1 MTKLEYAKKLA
12 KMGFKVFPLRENDKR
27 PLFKGSAQTQG
38 TTDLNQVRDIW
49 TQYPNANIGIA
60 TGDGLTVIDVD
71 TITAHGVDG
80 ENSMLEYQVD
90 NGFINETLE
99 VTTPTG
105 GKHYYYLT
113 DNEYSNKASILP
125 GVDVRGLGGYVVG
138 PGSTING
145 TLYEAKQLTEPQ
157 RANSEVLQLLGA
169 CKKRE
174 ISTDPFE
181 ALEKGYSDTLIPQG
195 SRTDY
200 LIKQCAQLCDGTKT
214 LETMKKMIQVIN
226 EDNLEIPLTDKEL
239 ETEVFPSLERFK
251 KHETKKVDL
260 ETSIDP
266 NKINLVSV
274 SDIKKERVE
283 WFIPGYIPKGTITII
298 GGDGG
303 LGKTSLW
310 CNIASAIS
318 NGTPCVLQENNDFLY
333 PQGEVIYFSGEDDT
347 ARVLRDRLEQNGANL
362 DNIKTLPMDDDAFTS
377 LSIGGALIEG
387 IIEARRPVLVIFDP
401 IQQFI
406 KNADMSKR
414 NDMRQIMTNLSKLG
428 KKYGTTF
435 ILVMHTNKRDKIGS
449 FRDKLSDSAD
459 LWDISRSVLALGRNQ
474 NNENFITHEK
484 SNYGIR
490 QNAILYHI
498 ENGKIIRDSIE
509 TERKTYVEFM
519 GGKSKAD
526 KTDMRLQCK
535 NVYLDL
541 LSSEKQSVKKDLE
554 DRLQTMGYSRNMI
567 RQVYNDLIH
576 EERIE
581 ATKTSGGKGQ
591 GIRTILTL
599 KQPEET

>member
-1 MTKLEYAKKLA
+1 
-12 KMGFKVFPLRENDKR
+12 MGFKVFPLRENDKR

-38 TTDLNQVRDIW
+38 TTDLNQVRAIW
-49 TQYPNANIGIA
+49 TQCPNANIGIA

-80 ENSMLEYQVD
+80 ENSMLEYQID

-251 KHETKKVDL
+251 KHETKKVDP

-387 IIEARRPVLVIFDP
+387 IIEARRPMLVIFDP

-541 LSSEKQSVKKDLE
+541 LSSKKQSIKKDLE
-554 DRLQTMGYSRNMI
+554 DRLSAMGYSRNMI

>member
-1 MTKLEYAKKLA
+1 MTKLEYATKLA

-27 PLFKGSAQTQG
+27 PLFKGNAQTQG
-38 TTDLNQVRDIW
+38 TTDQNQVRDIW
-49 TQYPNANIGIA
+49 TQHPNANIGIA

-71 TITAHGVDG
+71 TKDSHGVDG

-145 TLYEAKQLTEPQ
+145 TLYEAKQLTKPQ

-174 ISTDPFE
+174 TSTDPFE
-181 ALEKGYSDTLIPQG
+181 ALEKGYSETLISKG

-214 LETMKKMIQVIN
+214 LETMKKMIRVIN

-239 ETEVFPSLERFK
+239 EMEVFPSLERFK
-251 KHETKKVDL
+251 KHEVKKVDP

-266 NKINLVSV
+266 SKINLVSV
-274 SDIKKERVE
+274 SDIEKEYVE
-283 WFIPGYIPKGTITII
+283 WLVPGYIPKGTITII

-318 NGTPCVLQENNDFLY
+318 NGKPCVLQDDNEVMY
-333 PQGEVIYFSGEDDT
+333 PRGEVIYFSGEDDT

-362 DNIKTLPMDDDAFTS
+362 DNIKTLQMDDDAFTS
-377 LSIGGALIEG
+377 ISIGGTLIED
-387 IIEARRPVLVIFDP
+387 IIEARRPMLVIFDP

-414 NDMRQIMTNLSKLG
+414 NDMRQTMTSLSKLG
-428 KKYGTTF
+428 TKYGTTF
-435 ILVMHTNKRDKIGS
+435 IIVMHTNKRDKIGS

-459 LWDISRSVLALGRNQ
+459 LWDIVRSVIALGRNQ

-509 TERKTYVEFM
+509 TERKTYVELM

-526 KTDMRLQCK
+526 KTDMRSQCK

-541 LSSEKQSVKKDLE
+541 LSREKQTVKKDLE
-554 DRLQTMGYSRNMI
+554 DRLHPMGYSKNMI
-567 RQVYNDLIH
+567 RQVYKDLIQ

-591 GIRTILTL
+591 GTRIILTL
-599 KQPEET
+599 KQPEEA

>member
-1 MTKLEYAKKLA
+1 
-12 KMGFKVFPLRENDKR
+12 MGFKVFPLRENDKR

-49 TQYPNANIGIA
+49 TQHPNANIGIA
-60 TGDGLTVIDVD
+60 TGNGLTVIDVD
-71 TITAHGVDG
+71 TIASHGVDG

-174 ISTDPFE
+174 TSTDPFE
-181 ALEKGYSDTLIPQG
+181 ALEKGYSETLIPRG

-226 EDNLEIPLTDKEL
+226 ENNLEIPLTDKEL
-239 ETEVFPSLERFK
+239 EMEVFPSLERFK
-251 KHETKKVDL
+251 KHEAKKVDP

-266 NKINLVSV
+266 NKINLVNV
-274 SDIKKERVE
+274 SDIEKEYVE
-283 WFIPGYIPKGTITII
+283 WLVPGYIPKGTITII

-318 NGTPCVLQENNDFLY
+318 NGTPCVLQENNDVLY
-333 PQGEVIYFSGEDDT
+333 PYGEVVYFSGEDDT
-347 ARVLRDRLEQNGANL
+347 ARVLRPRLEQNGANL
-362 DNIKTLPMDDDAFTS
+362 DNIKTIPMDDDAFTS

-387 IIEARRPVLVIFDP
+387 IIEARRPMLVIFDP

-414 NDMRQIMTNLSKLG
+414 NDMRQIMTSLSKLG

-459 LWDISRSVLALGRNQ
+459 LWDIARSVLALGRNQ

-484 SNYGIR
+484 SSYSIR

-498 ENGKIIRDSIE
+498 ENGRIIRDSSE
-509 TERKTYVEFM
+509 TERMTYVEFM

-554 DRLQTMGYSRNMI
+554 DKLLTMGYAKNMI
-567 RQVYNDLIH
+567 RQVYKDLIQ
-576 EERIE
+576 EQRIE

-591 GIRTILTL
+591 GTRIILTL
-599 KQPEET
+599 KQPEEA

>member
-1 MTKLEYAKKLA
+1 
-12 KMGFKVFPLRENDKR
+12 MGFKVFPLRENDKR
-27 PLFKGSAQTQG
+27 PLLKGSAQTQG

-49 TQYPNANIGIA
+49 TQHPNANIGIA
-60 TGDGLTVIDVD
+60 TGNGLTVIDVD
-71 TITAHGVDG
+71 TIASHGVDG

-174 ISTDPFE
+174 TSTDPFE
-181 ALEKGYSDTLIPQG
+181 ALEKGYSETLIPRG

-226 EDNLEIPLTDKEL
+226 ENNLEIPLTDKEL
-239 ETEVFPSLERFK
+239 EMEVFPSLERFK
-251 KHETKKVDL
+251 KHEAKKVDP

-266 NKINLVSV
+266 NKINLVNV
-274 SDIKKERVE
+274 SDIEKEYVE
-283 WFIPGYIPKGTITII
+283 WLVPGYIPKGTITII

-318 NGTPCVLQENNDFLY
+318 NGTPCVLQENNDVLY
-333 PQGEVIYFSGEDDT
+333 PQGEVIYLSGEDDT
-347 ARVLRDRLEQNGANL
+347 ARVLRPRLEQNGANL
-362 DNIKTLPMDDDAFTS
+362 DNIKTIPMDDDAFTS

-387 IIEARRPVLVIFDP
+387 IIEARRPMLVIFDP

-414 NDMRQIMTNLSKLG
+414 NDMRQIMTSLSKLG

-459 LWDISRSVLALGRNQ
+459 LWDIARSVLALGRNQ

-484 SNYGIR
+484 SSYSIR

-498 ENGKIIRDSIE
+498 ENGRIIRDSSE
-509 TERKTYVEFM
+509 TERMTYVEFM

-554 DRLQTMGYSRNMI
+554 DKLLTMGYAKNMI
-567 RQVYNDLIH
+567 RQVYKDLIQ
-576 EERIE
+576 EQRIE

-591 GIRTILTL
+591 GTRIILTL
-599 KQPEET
+599 KQPEEA

>member
-1 MTKLEYAKKLA
+1 
-12 KMGFKVFPLRENDKR
+12 MGFKVFPLRENDKR
-27 PLFKGSAQTQG
+27 PLFKGNAQAQG
-38 TTDLNQVRDIW
+38 TTDLNQVHDIW
-49 TQYPNANIGIA
+49 TRYPNANIGIA

-71 TITAHGVDG
+71 TIVSHGVDG
-80 ENSMLEYQVD
+80 ESSLLDYQGKK
-90 NGFINETLE
+90 GFFNETLE

-113 DNEYSNKASILP
+113 DTEYSNKTGILP

-174 ISTDPFE
+174 TSTDPFE
-181 ALEKGYSDTLIPQG
+181 ALEKGYSETLIPQG

-226 EDNLEIPLTDKEL
+226 ETNLETPLTDREL
-239 ETEVFPSLERFK
+239 EMEVFPSLERFK
-251 KHETKKVDL
+251 KHEVKKVDP
-260 ETSIDP
+260 ETFIDP

-283 WFIPGYIPKGTITII
+283 WLIPGYIPKGDITII

-318 NGTPCVLQENNDFLY
+318 NGTPCVLQEDNSYIY
-333 PQGEVIYFSGEDDT
+333 PRGEVIYFSGEDDT

-362 DNIKTLPMDDDAFTS
+362 DNIKTLPMNDDAFTS
-377 LSIGGALIEG
+377 LSIGGALIEDL
-387 IIEARRPVLVIFDP
+387 IEARRPMLVIFDP

-406 KNADMSKR
+406 KNTDMSKR
-414 NDMRQIMTNLSKLG
+414 NDMRQTMTNLSKLG
-428 KKYGTTF
+428 NKYGTTF

-459 LWDISRSVLALGRNQ
+459 LWDIARSVIALGRNQ

-484 SNYGIR
+484 SNYGVR

-498 ENGKIIRDSIE
+498 ENGRIIRDSFE

-526 KTDMRLQCK
+526 KTDMRSQCK

-541 LSSEKQSVKKDLE
+541 LSREKQSVKKDLE
-554 DRLQTMGYSRNMI
+554 DRLQPMGYSNNMI
-567 RQVYNDLIH
+567 RQVYNDLIQ
-576 EERIE
+576 EQRIE

>member
-1 MTKLEYAKKLA
+1 MTKLEYATKLA
-12 KMGFKVFPLRENDKR
+12 KMDFKIFPLRENDKR

-38 TTDLNQVRDIW
+38 TTDLNQIRDIW
-49 TQYPNANIGIA
+49 TQHPNANIGIA

-169 CKKRE
+169 CKKCE
-174 ISTDPFE
+174 TSTDPFE
-181 ALEKGYSDTLIPQG
+181 ALEKGYSETLIPQG

-226 EDNLEIPLTDKEL
+226 ENNLEIPLKDKEL
-239 ETEVFPSLERFK
+239 EMEVFPSLERFK
-251 KHETKKVDL
+251 KHEAKKVDP

-266 NKINLVSV
+266 NKINLVKV
-274 SDIKKERVE
+274 SDIEKEYVE
-283 WFIPGYIPKGTITII
+283 WLVPGYIPKGTITII

-318 NGTPCVLQENNDFLY
+318 NGTPCVLQENNDVLCPY
-333 PQGEVIYFSGEDDT
+333 GEVVYFSGEDDT
-347 ARVLRDRLEQNGANL
+347 ARVLRPRLEQNGANL
-362 DNIKTLPMDDDAFTS
+362 DNIKTIPMDDDAFTS

-387 IIEARRPVLVIFDP
+387 IIEARRPMLVIFDP

-414 NDMRQIMTNLSKLG
+414 NDMRQIMTSLSKLG

-459 LWDISRSVLALGRNQ
+459 LWDIARSVLALGRNQ

-484 SNYGIR
+484 SSYSIR
-490 QNAILYHI
+490 QNAILYHV
-498 ENGKIIRDSIE
+498 ENGRIIRDSSE
-509 TERKTYVEFM
+509 TERMTYVEFM

-554 DRLQTMGYSRNMI
+554 DKLLTMGYAKNMI
-567 RQVYNDLIH
+567 RQVYNDLIQ
-576 EERIE
+576 EQRIE

>member
-27 PLFKGSAQTQG
+27 PLFNGNAQTQG
-38 TTDLNQVRDIW
+38 MTDLNKVRDTW
-49 TQYPNANIGIA
+49 TRYPNANIGIA
-60 TGDGLTVIDVD
+60 TGKGLTVIDVD
-71 TITAHGVDG
+71 TIASHGVDG
-80 ENSMLEYQVD
+80 ESSMLKYQVE
-90 NGFINETLE
+90 NGFINPTLE

-145 TLYEAKQLTEPQ
+145 TLYEAKQLTEPR

-174 ISTDPFE
+174 TSTDPFE
-181 ALEKGYSDTLIPQG
+181 ALEKGYSETLIPQG

-214 LETMKKMIQVIN
+214 LETMKKIIQVIN
-226 EDNLEIPLTDKEL
+226 ETNLEKPLTDKEL
-239 ETEVFPSLERFK
+239 EMEVFPSLERFK
-251 KHETKKVDL
+251 KHEAKKVNP
-260 ETSIDP
+260 ETFIDP

-283 WFIPGYIPKGTITII
+283 WLIPGYIPKGDITII

-318 NGTPCVLQENNDFLY
+318 NGTPCVLQEDNSYIY
-333 PQGEVIYFSGEDDT
+333 PRGEVIYFSGEDDT

-362 DNIKTLPMDDDAFTS
+362 DNISTLQMDDDAFTS
-377 LSIGGALIEG
+377 LSIGGALIER
-387 IIEARRPVLVIFDP
+387 IIEARRPMLVIFDP

-406 KNADMSKR
+406 KNTDMSKR
-414 NDMRQIMTNLSKLG
+414 NDMRQTMTNLSKLG
-428 KKYGTTF
+428 NKYGTTF

-459 LWDISRSVLALGRNQ
+459 LWDIARSVIALGRNQ

-490 QNAILYHI
+490 QNAILYHT

-509 TERKTYVEFM
+509 TERTTYVELI

-526 KTDMRLQCK
+526 KTDMRSQCK

-541 LSSEKQSVKKDLE
+541 LSSEKQSVKKVLE
-554 DRLQTMGYSRNMI
+554 DRLQSMGYSKNMI
-567 RQVYNDLIH
+567 RQVYNNLIQ
-576 EERIE
+576 EQKIE

-591 GIRTILTL
+591 GIRMILTL

>member
-1 MTKLEYAKKLA
+1 MTKLEYATKLA
-12 KMGFKVFPLRENDKR
+12 EMDFKVFPLRENAKT
-27 PLFKGSAQTQG
+27 PLFKGNAQTQG
-38 TTDLNQVRDIW
+38 TTDLNQIRDIW
-49 TQYPNANIGIA
+49 TQHPNANIGIA

-80 ENSMLEYQVD
+80 ENSMLVYQVD
-90 NGFINETLE
+90 YGFINETLE

-174 ISTDPFE
+174 TSTDPFE
-181 ALEKGYSDTLIPQG
+181 ALEKGYSETLIPQG

-214 LETMKKMIQVIN
+214 LETLKKMIRVIN

-239 ETEVFPSLERFK
+239 EAEVFPSLKRFK
-251 KHETKKVDL
+251 KHEVKKVDP

-274 SDIKKERVE
+274 SDIEKEYVE
-283 WFIPGYIPKGTITII
+283 WLVPGYIPKGTITII

-318 NGTPCVLQENNDFLY
+318 SGKPCVLQDGNEVMY
-333 PQGEVIYFSGEDDT
+333 PRGEVIYFSGEDDT
-347 ARVLRDRLEQNGANL
+347 ARVLRARLEQNGANL
-362 DNIKTLPMDDDAFTS
+362 DNIKTLQMDDDAFTS

-387 IIEARRPVLVIFDP
+387 IIEARRPMLVIFDP

-414 NDMRQIMTNLSKLG
+414 NDMRQTMTNLTKLG
-428 KKYGTTF
+428 TKYGTTF

-459 LWDISRSVLALGRNQ
+459 LWDIVRSVIALGRNQ

-509 TERKTYVEFM
+509 TERTTYVELM

-526 KTDMRLQCK
+526 KTDRRSQCK

-554 DRLQTMGYSRNMI
+554 DRLHSMGYPKSMI
-567 RQVYNDLIH
+567 RQVYNNLIQ
-576 EERIE
+576 EKKIE
-581 ATKTSGGKGQ
+581 ATKTSGGRGQ

>member
-1 MTKLEYAKKLA
+1 MTKLEYATKLA

-27 PLFKGSAQTQG
+27 PLFKGNAQTQG
-38 TTDLNQVRDIW
+38 TTDQNQVRDIW
-49 TQYPNANIGIA
+49 TQHPNANIGIA

-71 TITAHGVDG
+71 TKDSHGVDG

-90 NGFINETLE
+90 YGFINETLE

-157 RANSEVLQLLGA
+157 RANSEVLQLLGV

-174 ISTDPFE
+174 TSTDPFE
-181 ALEKGYSDTLIPQG
+181 ALEKGYSETLIPQG

-239 ETEVFPSLERFK
+239 EMEVFPSLERFK
-251 KHETKKVDL
+251 KHEAKKADP
-260 ETSIDP
+260 EASIDP
-266 NKINLVSV
+266 NKINLVNV
-274 SDIKKERVE
+274 SDIEKEYVE
-283 WFIPGYIPKGTITII
+283 WLVPGYIPKGTITII

-362 DNIKTLPMDDDAFTS
+362 DNIKTLQMDDDAFIS

-387 IIEARRPVLVIFDP
+387 IIEARRPMLVIFDP

-414 NDMRQIMTNLSKLG
+414 NDMRQTMTSLSKLG

-459 LWDISRSVLALGRNQ
+459 LWDIARSVLALGRNQ

-484 SNYGIR
+484 SSYSIR

-498 ENGKIIRDSIE
+498 ENGKIIRDSVE
-509 TERKTYVEFM
+509 TERKTYVELM
-519 GGKSKAD
+519 GGKSKTD
-526 KTDMRLQCK
+526 KKDMRLQCK

-554 DRLQTMGYSRNMI
+554 DKLSAMGYSRNMI
-567 RQVYNDLIH
+567 RQVYNDLIQ
-576 EERIE
+576 EQRIE
-581 ATKTSGGKGQ
+581 ATKTSDGKGQ

>member
-1 MTKLEYAKKLA
+1 MTKLEYATKLA
-12 KMGFKVFPLRENDKR
+12 KMDFKVFPLRENDKR

-38 TTDLNQVRDIW
+38 TTDLNQIRDIW
-49 TQYPNANIGIA
+49 TQQPNANIGIA
-60 TGDGLTVIDVD
+60 TGNGLTVIDVD
-71 TITAHGVDG
+71 TIASHGVDG

-145 TLYEAKQLTEPQ
+145 TLYEAKQLTKPQ

-181 ALEKGYSDTLIPQG
+181 ALEKGYSETLISKG

-200 LIKQCAQLCDGTKT
+200 LIKQCAQLCDGTKS
-214 LETMKKMIQVIN
+214 LETMKRMIQVVN
-226 EDNLEIPLTDKEL
+226 ETNLEPPLTDREL

-251 KHETKKVDL
+251 KHEAKKVDP

-274 SDIKKERVE
+274 SDIEKEYVE
-283 WFIPGYIPKGTITII
+283 WLVPGYIPKGNITII

-318 NGTPCVLQENNDFLY
+318 NGKPCVLQENNDVLY

-387 IIEARRPVLVIFDP
+387 IIEARRPMLVIFDP

-414 NDMRQIMTNLSKLG
+414 NDMRQTMTSLSKLG
-428 KKYGTTF
+428 TKYGTTF

-459 LWDISRSVLALGRNQ
+459 LWDIVRSVIALGRNQ

-509 TERKTYVEFM
+509 TERMTYVEFM

-526 KTDMRLQCK
+526 KTDMRSQCK
-535 NVYLDL
+535 NVYLEL
-541 LSSEKQSVKKDLE
+541 LSREKQSVKKDLE
-554 DRLQTMGYSRNMI
+554 DRLQPMGYSKNMI
-567 RQVYNDLIH
+567 RQVYKDLIY
-576 EERIE
+576 EQRIE
-581 ATKTSGGKGQ
+581 ATKTSDGKGQ

>member
-1 MTKLEYAKKLA
+1 MTKLEYATKLA

-27 PLFKGSAQTQG
+27 PLFKGKMQTQG
-38 TTDLNQVRDIW
+38 TSDLNQIRDIW

-60 TGDGLTVIDVD
+60 TGNGLTVIDVD
-71 TITAHGVDG
+71 TKDSHGVDG
-80 ENSMLEYQVD
+80 EISMLEYQVD
-90 NGFINETLE
+90 KGLINETLE

-113 DNEYSNKASILP
+113 DNEYSNKTSILP

-174 ISTDPFE
+174 TSTDPFE
-181 ALEKGYSDTLIPQG
+181 ALDKGYSETLIPQG

-226 EDNLEIPLTDKEL
+226 ETNLETPLTDREL

-251 KHETKKVDL
+251 KHEAKKVDP

-266 NKINLVSV
+266 KKINLVSV
-274 SDIKKERVE
+274 SDIEKEYVE
-283 WFIPGYIPKGTITII
+283 WLVPGYIPKGTITII

-318 NGTPCVLQENNDFLY
+318 NGTPCVLQENNDVMY
-333 PQGEVIYFSGEDDT
+333 PRGEVIYFSGEDDT
-347 ARVLRDRLEQNGANL
+347 ARVLRGRLEQNGANL

-387 IIEARRPVLVIFDP
+387 IIEARRPMLVIFDP

-414 NDMRQIMTNLSKLG
+414 NDIRQIMTNLIKLG
-428 KKYGTTF
+428 NKYGTTF

-459 LWDISRSVLALGRNQ
+459 LWDIARSVIALGRNQ

-484 SNYGIR
+484 GSYSIR

-498 ENGKIIRDSIE
+498 ENGKIIRESSE
-509 TERKTYVEFM
+509 TERKTYIEFM

-526 KTDMRLQCK
+526 KTDKRSQCK

-541 LSSEKQSVKKDLE
+541 LSNEKQTVKKNLE
-554 DRLQTMGYSRNMI
+554 DRLSSMGYSKNMI
-567 RQVYNDLIH
+567 RQVYKDLIQ

>member
-1 MTKLEYAKKLA
+1 
-12 KMGFKVFPLRENDKR
+12 MGFKVFPLRENAKT
-27 PLFKGSAQTQG
+27 PLFRGKAQEQG
-38 TTDLNQVRDIW
+38 TTDLNQIRDIW
-49 TQYPNANIGIA
+49 TQRPNANIGIA

-80 ENSMLEYQVD
+80 ENSMLVYQVD
-90 NGFINETLE
+90 YGFINETLE

-145 TLYEAKQLTEPQ
+145 TLYEAKQLTKPQ

-174 ISTDPFE
+174 TSTDPFE
-181 ALEKGYSDTLIPQG
+181 ALEKGYSETLIPQG

-200 LIKQCAQLCDGTKT
+200 LIKQCAQICDGTKT
-214 LETMKKMIQVIN
+214 LETMKKMIRVIN

-239 ETEVFPSLERFK
+239 EMEVFPSLERFK
-251 KHETKKVDL
+251 KHEVKKVDP

-266 NKINLVSV
+266 NKINLVSI
-274 SDIKKERVE
+274 SDIEKEYVE
-283 WFIPGYIPKGTITII
+283 WLVPGYIPKGNITII

-318 NGTPCVLQENNDFLY
+318 NGTPCVLQENNDVLY

-347 ARVLRDRLEQNGANL
+347 ARVLRGRLEQNGANL

-377 LSIGGALIEG
+377 ISIGGTLIED
-387 IIEARRPVLVIFDP
+387 IIEARRPMLVIFDP

-406 KNADMSKR
+406 KNTDMSKR
-414 NDMRQIMTNLSKLG
+414 NDMRQTMTNLSKLG
-428 KKYGTTF
+428 NKYGTTF

-459 LWDISRSVLALGRNQ
+459 LWDIARSVIALGRNQ

-484 SNYGIR
+484 SSYGVR

-498 ENGKIIRDSIE
+498 ENGRIIRDSSE
-509 TERKTYVEFM
+509 TERMTYVEFM

-526 KTDMRLQCK
+526 KTDMRSQCK

-541 LSSEKQSVKKDLE
+541 LSREKQSVKKDLE
-554 DRLQTMGYSRNMI
+554 DRLQPMGYSRNMI
-567 RQVYNDLIH
+567 RQVYNDLIQ
-576 EERIE
+576 EQRIE
-581 ATKTSGGKGQ
+581 ATKTSDGKGQ
-591 GIRTILTL
+591 GTRIILTL
-599 KQPEET
+599 KQPEEA

>member
-1 MTKLEYAKKLA
+1 
-12 KMGFKVFPLRENDKR
+12 MGFKVFPLRENDKR

-38 TTDLNQVRDIW
+38 TTDLNQVHDIW
-49 TQYPNANIGIA
+49 TQHPNANIGIA

-71 TITAHGVDG
+71 TIASHGVDG
-80 ENSMLEYQVD
+80 ENSMLEYQIT
-90 NGFINETLE
+90 NGFINATLE

-138 PGSTING
+138 PGSAING

-174 ISTDPFE
+174 TSTDPFE
-181 ALEKGYSDTLIPQG
+181 ALEKGYSETLIPQG

-214 LETMKKMIQVIN
+214 LETMKRMIQVIN
-226 EDNLEIPLTDKEL
+226 ENNLETPLTDREL
-239 ETEVFPSLERFK
+239 EAEVFPSLKRFK
-251 KHETKKVDL
+251 KHEAKKVDP

-318 NGTPCVLQENNDFLY
+318 NGTPCVLQENNDVLC

-347 ARVLRDRLEQNGANL
+347 ARVLRPRLEQNGANL
-362 DNIKTLPMDDDAFTS
+362 DNIKTIPMDDDAFTS
-377 LSIGGALIEG
+377 LSIGGALIED
-387 IIEARRPVLVIFDP
+387 IIEARRPMLMIFDP

-414 NDMRQIMTNLSKLG
+414 NDMRKIMTSLSKLG

-435 ILVMHTNKRDKIGS
+435 ILVMHTNKRDKIGT

-459 LWDISRSVLALGRNQ
+459 LWDIARSIIALGRNQ

-509 TERKTYVEFM
+509 TERTTYVELM

-541 LSSEKQSVKKDLE
+541 LNSEKQSVKKDLE
-554 DRLQTMGYSRNMI
+554 DKLLTMGYSKNMI
-567 RQVYNDLIH
+567 RQVYNDLIQ
-576 EERIE
+576 EQRIE

>member
-1 MTKLEYAKKLA
+1 
-12 KMGFKVFPLRENDKR
+12 MGFKVFPLRENDKR
-27 PLFKGSAQTQG
+27 PLFKGNAQTQG

-49 TQYPNANIGIA
+49 TQHPNANIGIA

-71 TITAHGVDG
+71 TIASHGVDG

-90 NGFINETLE
+90 KGFINKTLE

-113 DNEYSNKASILP
+113 DNEYSNKTSILP

-174 ISTDPFE
+174 TSTDPFE
-181 ALEKGYSDTLIPQG
+181 ALEKGYSETLIPQG

-239 ETEVFPSLERFK
+239 EMEVFPSLERFK
-251 KHETKKVDL
+251 KHEAKKVDP

-266 NKINLVSV
+266 KKINLVSV
-274 SDIKKERVE
+274 SDIEKEYVE
-283 WFIPGYIPKGTITII
+283 WLVPGYIPKGTITII

-318 NGTPCVLQENNDFLY
+318 NGKPCVLQDDQDDNEVMY
-333 PQGEVIYFSGEDDT
+333 PRGGVIYFSGEDDT
-347 ARVLRDRLEQNGANL
+347 ARVLRSRLEQNGADL
-362 DNIKTLPMDDDAFTS
+362 DNIKTIPIDDDAFTS

-387 IIEARRPVLVIFDP
+387 IIEAEHPMLVIFDP

-414 NDMRQIMTNLSKLG
+414 NDMRQTMTNLNKLG
-428 KKYGTTF
+428 TKYGTTF

-459 LWDISRSVLALGRNQ
+459 LWDIVRSVIALGRNQ

-484 SNYGIR
+484 NNYGIR

-509 TERKTYVEFM
+509 TERKTYVELM

-526 KTDMRLQCK
+526 KTDMRSQCK

-541 LSSEKQSVKKDLE
+541 LSREKQTVKKDLE
-554 DRLQTMGYSRNMI
+554 DRLHPMGYSKNMI
-567 RQVYNDLIH
+567 RQVYNDLIQ
-576 EERIE
+576 EGRIE
-581 ATKTSGGKGQ
+581 AIKTSGGKGQ

>member
-1 MTKLEYAKKLA
+1 
-12 KMGFKVFPLRENDKR
+12 MGFKVFPLRENDKR

-90 NGFINETLE
+90 NGSINETLE

-174 ISTDPFE
+174 ISTDPFG

-251 KHETKKVDL
+251 KHETKKVDP

-387 IIEARRPVLVIFDP
+387 IIEARRPMLVIFDP

-541 LSSEKQSVKKDLE
+541 LSSEKQSIKKDLE
-554 DRLQTMGYSRNMI
+554 DRLSAMGYSRNMI

>member
-1 MTKLEYAKKLA
+1 
-12 KMGFKVFPLRENDKR
+12 MGFKVFLLRENAKT
-27 PLFKGSAQTQG
+27 PLFKGKAQEQG
-38 TTDLNQVRDIW
+38 TTDINQVRDIW
-49 TQYPNANIGIA
+49 TRHPNANIGIA

-71 TITAHGVDG
+71 TKDSHGVDG

-174 ISTDPFE
+174 TSTDPFE
-181 ALEKGYSDTLIPQG
+181 ALEKGYSETLIPQG

-239 ETEVFPSLERFK
+239 EMEVFPSLERFK
-251 KHETKKVDL
+251 KHEAKKVDP

-266 NKINLVSV
+266 NKINLVNV
-274 SDIKKERVE
+274 SDIEKEYVE
-283 WFIPGYIPKGTITII
+283 WLVPGYIPKGTITII

-318 NGTPCVLQENNDFLY
+318 NGTPCVLQENNDVLY
-333 PQGEVIYFSGEDDT
+333 PCGDVVYFSGEDDT
-347 ARVLRDRLEQNGANL
+347 ARVLRPRLEQNGANL
-362 DNIKTLPMDDDAFTS
+362 DNIKTIPMDDDAFTS

-387 IIEARRPVLVIFDP
+387 IIEARRPMLVIFDP

-414 NDMRQIMTNLSKLG
+414 NDMRQIMTSLSKLG

-459 LWDISRSVLALGRNQ
+459 LWDIARSVLALGRNQ

-484 SNYGIR
+484 SSYSIR

-498 ENGKIIRDSIE
+498 ENGKIIRDSSE
-509 TERKTYVEFM
+509 TERMTYVEFM

-554 DRLQTMGYSRNMI
+554 DKLSAMGYSKNMI
-567 RQVYNDLIH
+567 RQVYKDLIQ

>member
-1 MTKLEYAKKLA
+1 
-12 KMGFKVFPLRENDKR
+12 MGFKVFPLRENDKR

-38 TTDLNQVRDIW
+38 TTDLNQIRDIW
-49 TQYPNANIGIA
+49 TQQPNANIGIA
-60 TGDGLTVIDVD
+60 TGNGLTVIDVD
-71 TITAHGVDG
+71 TIASHGVDG
-80 ENSMLEYQVD
+80 ENSMLEYQID
-90 NGFINETLE
+90 KGFINETLE

-113 DNEYSNKASILP
+113 DNEYSNKTSILP

-157 RANSEVLQLLGA
+157 RANNEVLQLLGA

-174 ISTDPFE
+174 TSTDPFE

-200 LIKQCAQLCDGTKT
+200 LIKQCAQLCDGTKS
-214 LETMKKMIQVIN
+214 LETMKRMIQVVN
-226 EDNLEIPLTDKEL
+226 ETNLEPPLTDREL

-251 KHETKKVDL
+251 KHEAKKVDP

-274 SDIKKERVE
+274 SDIEKEYVE
-283 WFIPGYIPKGTITII
+283 WLVPGYIPKGNITII

-318 NGTPCVLQENNDFLY
+318 NGKPCVLQENNDVLY

-387 IIEARRPVLVIFDP
+387 IIEARRPMLVIFDP

-414 NDMRQIMTNLSKLG
+414 NDMRQTMTNLTKLG
-428 KKYGTTF
+428 PKYGTTF
-435 ILVMHTNKRDKIGS
+435 ILVMHTNKRDKVGS

-459 LWDISRSVLALGRNQ
+459 LWDIVRSVIALGRNQ

-509 TERKTYVEFM
+509 TERMTYVEFM

-526 KTDMRLQCK
+526 KTDMRSQCK

-541 LSSEKQSVKKDLE
+541 LSREKQSVKKDLE
-554 DRLQTMGYSRNMI
+554 DRLQPMGYSKNMI
-567 RQVYNDLIH
+567 RQVYKDLIY
-576 EERIE
+576 EQRIE
-581 ATKTSGGKGQ
+581 ATKTSDGKGQ

>member
-1 MTKLEYAKKLA
+1 MD
-12 KMGFKVFPLRENDKR
+12 FKIFPLRENDKR

-38 TTDLNQVRDIW
+38 TTDLNQIRDIW
-49 TQYPNANIGIA
+49 TQHPNANIGIA

-174 ISTDPFE
+174 TSTDPFE
-181 ALEKGYSDTLIPQG
+181 ALEKGYSETLIPQG

-226 EDNLEIPLTDKEL
+226 ENNLEIPLTDKEL
-239 ETEVFPSLERFK
+239 EMEVFPSLERFK
-251 KHETKKVDL
+251 KHEAKKVDP

-266 NKINLVSV
+266 NKINLVKV
-274 SDIKKERVE
+274 SDIEKEYVE
-283 WFIPGYIPKGTITII
+283 WLVPGYIPKGTITII

-318 NGTPCVLQENNDFLY
+318 NGTPCVLQENNDVLCPY
-333 PQGEVIYFSGEDDT
+333 GEVVYFSGEDDT
-347 ARVLRDRLEQNGANL
+347 ARVLRPRLEQNGANL
-362 DNIKTLPMDDDAFTS
+362 DNIKTIPMDDDAFTS

-387 IIEARRPVLVIFDP
+387 IIEARRPMLVIFDP

-414 NDMRQIMTNLSKLG
+414 NDMRQIMTSLSKLG

-459 LWDISRSVLALGRNQ
+459 LWDIARSVLALGRNQ

-484 SNYGIR
+484 SSYSIR
-490 QNAILYHI
+490 QNAILYHV
-498 ENGKIIRDSIE
+498 ENGRIIRDSSE
-509 TERKTYVEFM
+509 TERMTYVEFM

-554 DRLQTMGYSRNMI
+554 DKLLTMGYAKNMI
-567 RQVYNDLIH
+567 RQVYNDLIQ
-576 EERIE
+576 EQRIE

>member
-49 TQYPNANIGIA
+49 TQHPNANIGIA
-60 TGDGLTVIDVD
+60 TGNGLTVIDVD
-71 TITAHGVDG
+71 TIASHGVDG

-174 ISTDPFE
+174 TSTDPFE
-181 ALEKGYSDTLIPQG
+181 ALEKGYSETLIPRG

-226 EDNLEIPLTDKEL
+226 ENNLEIPLTDKEL
-239 ETEVFPSLERFK
+239 EMEVFPSLERFK
-251 KHETKKVDL
+251 KHEAKKVDP

-266 NKINLVSV
+266 NKINLVNV
-274 SDIKKERVE
+274 SDIEKEYVE
-283 WFIPGYIPKGTITII
+283 WLIPGYIPKGTITII

-318 NGTPCVLQENNDFLY
+318 NGTPCVLQENNDVLCPY
-333 PQGEVIYFSGEDDT
+333 GEVVYFSGEDDT
-347 ARVLRDRLEQNGANL
+347 ARVLRPRLEQNGANL
-362 DNIKTLPMDDDAFTS
+362 DNIKTIPMDDDAFTS

-387 IIEARRPVLVIFDP
+387 IIEARRPMLVIFDP

-414 NDMRQIMTNLSKLG
+414 NDMRQIMTSLSKLG

-459 LWDISRSVLALGRNQ
+459 LWDIARSVLALGRNQ

-484 SNYGIR
+484 SSYSIR

-498 ENGKIIRDSIE
+498 ENGRIIRDSSE
-509 TERKTYVEFM
+509 TERMTYVEFM

-554 DRLQTMGYSRNMI
+554 DKLLTMGYAKNMI
-567 RQVYNDLIH
+567 RQVYKDLIQ
-576 EERIE
+576 EQRIE

-591 GIRTILTL
+591 GTRIILTL
-599 KQPEET
+599 KQPEEA

>member
-1 MTKLEYAKKLA
+1 
-12 KMGFKVFPLRENDKR
+12 MGFKVFPLRENDKR

-174 ISTDPFE
+174 TSTDPFE
-181 ALEKGYSDTLIPQG
+181 ALEKGYSETLIPQG

-214 LETMKKMIQVIN
+214 LETMKRMIQVIN
-226 EDNLEIPLTDKEL
+226 ENNLETPLTDREL

-251 KHETKKVDL
+251 KHEAKKVDP

-266 NKINLVSV
+266 NKINLVNV
-274 SDIKKERVE
+274 SDIEKERVE
-283 WFIPGYIPKGTITII
+283 WLVPGYIPKGTITII

-318 NGTPCVLQENNDFLY
+318 NGTPCVLQENNEVLY

-387 IIEARRPVLVIFDP
+387 IIEARRPMLVIFDP

-414 NDMRQIMTNLSKLG
+414 NDMRHTMTSLSKLG

-484 SNYGIR
+484 SSYSIR

-498 ENGKIIRDSIE
+498 ENGRIIRDSVE
-509 TERKTYVEFM
+509 TERMTYVEFM

>member
-1 MTKLEYAKKLA
+1 MTKLEYATKLA

-27 PLFKGSAQTQG
+27 PLFNGNAQTQG
-38 TTDLNQVRDIW
+38 MTDLNKVRDTW
-49 TQYPNANIGIA
+49 TRYPNANIGIA

-71 TITAHGVDG
+71 TIASHGVDG
-80 ENSMLEYQVD
+80 ESSMLKYQVE
-90 NGFINETLE
+90 NGFINPTLE

-113 DNEYSNKASILP
+113 DNEYSNKVSILP

-145 TLYEAKQLTEPQ
+145 TLYETKQLMEPQ

-174 ISTDPFE
+174 TSTDPFE
-181 ALEKGYSDTLIPQG
+181 ALEKGYSETLIPQG

-226 EDNLEIPLTDKEL
+226 ETNLEKPLTDKEL
-239 ETEVFPSLERFK
+239 EMEVFPSLERFK
-251 KHETKKVDL
+251 KHEAKKVDP

-283 WFIPGYIPKGTITII
+283 WLIPGYIPKGDITII

-318 NGTPCVLQENNDFLY
+318 KGTPCVLQEDNSYIY
-333 PQGEVIYFSGEDDT
+333 PRGEVIYFSGEDDT

-362 DNIKTLPMDDDAFTS
+362 DNIKTLPMNDDAFTS

-387 IIEARRPVLVIFDP
+387 IIEARRPMLVIFDP

-406 KNADMSKR
+406 KNTDMSKR
-414 NDMRQIMTNLSKLG
+414 NDMRQTMTNLSKLG
-428 KKYGTTF
+428 NKYGTTF

-459 LWDISRSVLALGRNQ
+459 LWDIARSVIALGRNQ
-474 NNENFITHEK
+474 NGENFITHEK

-498 ENGKIIRDSIE
+498 ENGRIIRDSFE
-509 TERKTYVEFM
+509 TERMTYVELM

-541 LSSEKQSVKKDLE
+541 LSREKQSVKKDLE
-554 DRLQTMGYSRNMI
+554 DRLQPMGYSKNMI
-567 RQVYNDLIH
+567 RQVYNDLIQ
-576 EERIE
+576 EQRIE

>member
-1 MTKLEYAKKLA
+1 MD
-12 KMGFKVFPLRENDKR
+12 FKVFPLRENDKR
-27 PLFKGSAQTQG
+27 PLFRGNAQTQG
-38 TTDLNQVRDIW
+38 TTDLNQIRDIW
-49 TQYPNANIGIA
+49 TQHPNANIGIA

-71 TITAHGVDG
+71 TIASHGVDG

-174 ISTDPFE
+174 TSTDPFE

-200 LIKQCAQLCDGTKT
+200 LIKPCAQLCDGTKS
-214 LETMKKMIQVIN
+214 LETMKRMIQIIN
-226 EDNLEIPLTDKEL
+226 ENNLETPLTDKEL
-239 ETEVFPSLERFK
+239 ETEVFPSLKRFK
-251 KHETKKVDL
+251 KHEAKKVDP

-318 NGTPCVLQENNDFLY
+318 NGTPCVLQENNDVLC

-347 ARVLRDRLEQNGANL
+347 ARVLRPRLEQNGANL
-362 DNIKTLPMDDDAFTS
+362 DNIKTLPMGDDSFTS
-377 LSIGGALIEG
+377 LFIGGALIEG
-387 IIEARRPVLVIFDP
+387 IIEARRPMLVIFDP

-459 LWDISRSVLALGRNQ
+459 LWDIARSVIALGRNQ

-509 TERKTYVEFM
+509 TERKTYVELM

-526 KTDMRLQCK
+526 KTDMRSQCK

-541 LSSEKQSVKKDLE
+541 LSSEKQTVKKDLE
-554 DRLQTMGYSRNMI
+554 DRLLTMGYSNNMI
-567 RQVYNDLIH
+567 RQVYRDLIQ
-576 EERIE
+576 EEKIE

>member
-1 MTKLEYAKKLA
+1 MD
-12 KMGFKVFPLRENDKR
+12 FKVFPLRENDKR

-38 TTDLNQVRDIW
+38 TTDLNQIRDIW
-49 TQYPNANIGIA
+49 TQHPNANIGIV

-80 ENSMLEYQVD
+80 ENSMLVYQVD
-90 NGFINETLE
+90 YGFINETLE

-113 DNEYSNKASILP
+113 DNEYSNKAGILP

-174 ISTDPFE
+174 TSTDPFE
-181 ALEKGYSDTLIPQG
+181 ALEKGYSETLIPQG

-214 LETMKKMIQVIN
+214 LETMKKMIRVIN

-239 ETEVFPSLERFK
+239 EAEVFPSLKRFK
-251 KHETKKVDL
+251 KHEVKKVDP

-274 SDIKKERVE
+274 SDIEKEYVE
-283 WFIPGYIPKGTITII
+283 WLVPGYIPKGTITII

-318 NGTPCVLQENNDFLY
+318 KGTPCVLQENNDVMY
-333 PQGEVIYFSGEDDT
+333 PRGEVIYFSGEDDT
-347 ARVLRDRLEQNGANL
+347 ARVLRERLEQNGADL

-377 LSIGGALIEG
+377 LSIGGTLIED
-387 IIEARRPVLVIFDP
+387 IIEARRPMLVIFDP

-406 KNADMSKR
+406 KNTDMSKR
-414 NDMRQIMTNLSKLG
+414 NDMRQTMTSLIKLG
-428 KKYGTTF
+428 EKYGTTF
-435 ILVMHTNKRDKIGS
+435 IIVMHTNKRDKIGS

-459 LWDISRSVLALGRNQ
+459 LWDIVRSVIALGRNQ

-509 TERKTYVEFM
+509 TERKTYVELM

-526 KTDMRLQCK
+526 KTDMRSQCK

-541 LSSEKQSVKKDLE
+541 LSREKQTVKKDLE
-554 DRLQTMGYSRNMI
+554 DRLQPMGYSKSMI
-567 RQVYNDLIH
+567 RQVYKDLIQ

-581 ATKTSGGKGQ
+581 AIKTSGGKGQ

>member
-1 MTKLEYAKKLA
+1 
-12 KMGFKVFPLRENDKR
+12 MGFKVFPLRENDKR

-38 TTDLNQVRDIW
+38 TTDLNQVHDIW
-49 TQYPNANIGIA
+49 TQHPNANIGIA

-71 TITAHGVDG
+71 TIASHGVDG
-80 ENSMLEYQVD
+80 ENSMIEYQIT
-90 NGFINETLE
+90 NGFINATLE

-138 PGSTING
+138 PGSAING
-145 TLYEAKQLTEPQ
+145 TLYEAEHLMEPQ
-157 RANSEVLQLLGA
+157 RANSEVIQLLGA

-174 ISTDPFE
+174 TSTDPFE
-181 ALEKGYSDTLIPQG
+181 ALEKGYSETLIPQG

-226 EDNLEIPLTDKEL
+226 ETNLETPLTDREL

-251 KHETKKVDL
+251 KHEVKKVDP
-260 ETSIDP
+260 EDSIDL

-318 NGTPCVLQENNDFLY
+318 NGTPCVLQENNDVLC

-347 ARVLRDRLEQNGANL
+347 ARVLRPRLEQNGANL
-362 DNIKTLPMDDDAFTS
+362 DNIKTIPMDDDAFTS
-377 LSIGGALIEG
+377 LSIGGALIED
-387 IIEARRPVLVIFDP
+387 IIEARRPMLVIFDP

-414 NDMRQIMTNLSKLG
+414 NDMRKIMTSLSKLG

-459 LWDISRSVLALGRNQ
+459 LWDIARSIIALGRNQ

-509 TERKTYVEFM
+509 TERTTYVELM

-526 KTDMRLQCK
+526 KTDMRSQCK

-554 DRLQTMGYSRNMI
+554 DKLHSMGYSNNMI
-567 RQVYNDLIH
+567 RQVYNDLIQ
-576 EERIE
+576 EKRIE

>member
-1 MTKLEYAKKLA
+1 
-12 KMGFKVFPLRENDKR
+12 MGFKVFPLRENDKR

-38 TTDLNQVRDIW
+38 TTDLNQIRDIW
-49 TQYPNANIGIA
+49 TQHPNANIGIA
-60 TGDGLTVIDVD
+60 TGDSLTVIDVD

-174 ISTDPFE
+174 TSTDPFE
-181 ALEKGYSDTLIPQG
+181 ALEKGYSETLIPQG

-226 EDNLEIPLTDKEL
+226 ENNLEIPLTDKEL
-239 ETEVFPSLERFK
+239 EMEVFPSLERFK
-251 KHETKKVDL
+251 KHEAKKVDP

-274 SDIKKERVE
+274 SDIEKEYVE
-283 WFIPGYIPKGTITII
+283 WLVPGYIPKGTITII

-318 NGTPCVLQENNDFLY
+318 NGTPCVLQENNDVLCPY
-333 PQGEVIYFSGEDDT
+333 GEVVYFSGEDDT
-347 ARVLRDRLEQNGANL
+347 ARVLRPRLEQNGANL
-362 DNIKTLPMDDDAFTS
+362 DNIKTISMDDDAFTS

-387 IIEARRPVLVIFDP
+387 IIEARRPMLVIFDP

-414 NDMRQIMTNLSKLG
+414 NDMRQIMTSLSKLG

-459 LWDISRSVLALGRNQ
+459 LWDIARSVLALGRNQ

-484 SNYGIR
+484 SSYSIR

-498 ENGKIIRDSIE
+498 ENGRIIRDSSE
-509 TERKTYVEFM
+509 TERMTYVEFM

-526 KTDMRLQCK
+526 KTDMRSQCK

-541 LSSEKQSVKKDLE
+541 LSREKQSVKKDLE
-554 DRLQTMGYSRNMI
+554 DRLQPMGYSRNMI
-567 RQVYNDLIH
+567 RQVYNNLIQ
-576 EERIE
+576 EQRIE
-581 ATKTSGGKGQ
+581 ATKTSDGKGQ
-591 GIRTILTL
+591 GTRIILTL
-599 KQPEET
+599 KQPEEA

>member
-1 MTKLEYAKKLA
+1 MTKLEYATKLA

-27 PLFKGSAQTQG
+27 PLFKGKMQTQG

-49 TQYPNANIGIA
+49 TQHPNANIGIA

-71 TITAHGVDG
+71 TIASHGVDG

-113 DNEYSNKASILP
+113 DNEYSNKTSILP

-174 ISTDPFE
+174 TSTDPFE
-181 ALEKGYSDTLIPQG
+181 ALEKGYSETLIPQG

-214 LETMKKMIQVIN
+214 LETMKKIIQTIN
-226 EDNLEIPLTDKEL
+226 EANLEIPLTDKEL

-251 KHETKKVDL
+251 KHEAKKVDP

-266 NKINLVSV
+266 SKINLVSV

-283 WFIPGYIPKGTITII
+283 WLIPGYIPKGAITII

-318 NGTPCVLQENNDFLY
+318 NGTPCVLQENNDVLY
-333 PQGEVIYFSGEDDT
+333 PQGEVTYFSGEDDT

-387 IIEARRPVLVIFDP
+387 IIEARRPTLVIFDP

-414 NDMRQIMTNLSKLG
+414 NDMRKIMTSLSKLG

-459 LWDISRSVLALGRNQ
+459 LWDIARSVIALGRNQ

-490 QNAILYHI
+490 QNAILYHL
-498 ENGKIIRDSIE
+498 ENGRIIRDSIE
-509 TERKTYVEFM
+509 TERMTYVELM

-541 LSSEKQSVKKDLE
+541 LSSEKQPIKKDLE
-554 DRLQTMGYSRNMI
+554 DRLSAMGYSNNMI
-567 RQVYNDLIH
+567 RQVYNDLIQ

>member
-1 MTKLEYAKKLA
+1 
-12 KMGFKVFPLRENDKR
+12 MGFKVFPLRENDKR

-49 TQYPNANIGIA
+49 TQHPNANIGIA
-60 TGDGLTVIDVD
+60 TGNGLTVIDVD
-71 TITAHGVDG
+71 TIASHGVDG
-80 ENSMLEYQVD
+80 ENSMLEYHVD

-174 ISTDPFE
+174 TSTDPFE
-181 ALEKGYSDTLIPQG
+181 ALEKGYSETLIPRG

-226 EDNLEIPLTDKEL
+226 ENNLEIPLTDKEL
-239 ETEVFPSLERFK
+239 EMEVFPSLERFK
-251 KHETKKVDL
+251 KHEAKKVDP

-266 NKINLVSV
+266 NKINLVNV
-274 SDIKKERVE
+274 SDIEKEYVE
-283 WFIPGYIPKGTITII
+283 WLVPGYIPKGTITII

-318 NGTPCVLQENNDFLY
+318 NGTPCVLQENNDVLCPY
-333 PQGEVIYFSGEDDT
+333 GEVVYFSGEDDT
-347 ARVLRDRLEQNGANL
+347 ARVLRPRLEQNGANL
-362 DNIKTLPMDDDAFTS
+362 DNIKTIPMDDDAFTS

-387 IIEARRPVLVIFDP
+387 IIEARRPMLVIFDP

-414 NDMRQIMTNLSKLG
+414 NDMRQIMTSLSKLG

-459 LWDISRSVLALGRNQ
+459 LWDIARSVLALGRNQ

-484 SNYGIR
+484 SSYSIR

-498 ENGKIIRDSIE
+498 ENGRIIRDSSE
-509 TERKTYVEFM
+509 TERMTYVEFM

-554 DRLQTMGYSRNMI
+554 DKLLTMGYAKNMI
-567 RQVYNDLIH
+567 RQVYKDLIQ
-576 EERIE
+576 EQRIE

-591 GIRTILTL
+591 GTRIILTL
-599 KQPEET
+599 KQPEEA

>member
-1 MTKLEYAKKLA
+1 
-12 KMGFKVFPLRENDKR
+12 MGFKVFPLRENDKR

-49 TQYPNANIGIA
+49 TQHPNANIGIA
-60 TGDGLTVIDVD
+60 TGNGLTVIDVD
-71 TITAHGVDG
+71 TIASHGVDG

-174 ISTDPFE
+174 TSTDPFE
-181 ALEKGYSDTLIPQG
+181 ALEKGYSETLIPRG

-226 EDNLEIPLTDKEL
+226 ENNLEIPLTDKEL
-239 ETEVFPSLERFK
+239 EMEVFPSLERFK
-251 KHETKKVDL
+251 KHEAKKVDP

-266 NKINLVSV
+266 NKINLVNV
-274 SDIKKERVE
+274 SDIEKEYVE
-283 WFIPGYIPKGTITII
+283 WLVPGYIPKGTITII

-318 NGTPCVLQENNDFLY
+318 NGTPCVLQENNDILCPY
-333 PQGEVIYFSGEDDT
+333 GEVVYFSGEDDT
-347 ARVLRDRLEQNGANL
+347 ARVLRPRLEQNGANL
-362 DNIKTLPMDDDAFTS
+362 DNIKTIPMDDDAFTS

-387 IIEARRPVLVIFDP
+387 IIEARRPMLVIFDP

-414 NDMRQIMTNLSKLG
+414 NDMRQIMTSLSKLG

-459 LWDISRSVLALGRNQ
+459 LWDIARSVLALGRNQ

-484 SNYGIR
+484 SSYSIR

-498 ENGKIIRDSIE
+498 ENGRIIRDSSE
-509 TERKTYVEFM
+509 TERMTYVEFM

-554 DRLQTMGYSRNMI
+554 DKLLTMGYAKNMI
-567 RQVYNDLIH
+567 RQVYKDLIQ
-576 EERIE
+576 EQRIE

-591 GIRTILTL
+591 GTRIILTL
-599 KQPEET
+599 KQPEEA

>member
-1 MTKLEYAKKLA
+1 
-12 KMGFKVFPLRENDKR
+12 MGFKVFPLRENDKR

-49 TQYPNANIGIA
+49 TQCPNANIGIA

-145 TLYEAKQLTEPQ
+145 TLYEAKQLTKPQ
-157 RANSEVLQLLGA
+157 RANSEVLKLLGA

-174 ISTDPFE
+174 TSTDPFE
-181 ALEKGYSDTLIPQG
+181 ALEKGYSETLIPRG

-226 EDNLEIPLTDKEL
+226 ENNLEIPLTDKEL
-239 ETEVFPSLERFK
+239 EMEVFPSLERFK
-251 KHETKKVDL
+251 KHEAKKVDP

-266 NKINLVSV
+266 NKINLVNV
-274 SDIKKERVE
+274 SDIEKEYVE
-283 WFIPGYIPKGTITII
+283 WLVPGYIPKGTITII

-318 NGTPCVLQENNDFLY
+318 NGTPCVLQENNDVLCPY
-333 PQGEVIYFSGEDDT
+333 GEVVYFSGEDDT
-347 ARVLRDRLEQNGANL
+347 ARVLRPRLEQNGANL
-362 DNIKTLPMDDDAFTS
+362 DNIKTIPMDDDAFTS

-387 IIEARRPVLVIFDP
+387 IIEARRPMLVIFDP

-414 NDMRQIMTNLSKLG
+414 NDMRQIMTSLSKLG

-459 LWDISRSVLALGRNQ
+459 LWDIARSVLALGRNQ

-484 SNYGIR
+484 SSYSIR

-498 ENGKIIRDSIE
+498 ENGRIIRDSSE
-509 TERKTYVEFM
+509 TERMTYVEFM

-554 DRLQTMGYSRNMI
+554 DKLLTMGYAKNMI
-567 RQVYNDLIH
+567 RQVYKDLIQ
-576 EERIE
+576 EQRIE

-591 GIRTILTL
+591 GTRIILTL
-599 KQPEET
+599 KQPEEA

>member
-1 MTKLEYAKKLA
+1 MTKLEYATKLA

-38 TTDLNQVRDIW
+38 TTDLNQIRDIW
-49 TQYPNANIGIA
+49 TQHPNANIGIA

-174 ISTDPFE
+174 TSTDPFE
-181 ALEKGYSDTLIPQG
+181 ALEKGYSETLIPQG

-226 EDNLEIPLTDKEL
+226 ENNLEIPLTDKEL
-239 ETEVFPSLERFK
+239 EMEVFPSLERFK
-251 KHETKKVDL
+251 KHEAKKVDP

-266 NKINLVSV
+266 NKINLVNV
-274 SDIKKERVE
+274 SDIEKEYVE
-283 WFIPGYIPKGTITII
+283 WLVPGYIPKGTITII

-318 NGTPCVLQENNDFLY
+318 NGKPCVLQENNDVLCPY
-333 PQGEVIYFSGEDDT
+333 GEVVYFSGEDDT
-347 ARVLRDRLEQNGANL
+347 ARVLRPRLEQNGANL
-362 DNIKTLPMDDDAFTS
+362 DNIKTIPMDDDAFTS

-387 IIEARRPVLVIFDP
+387 IIEARRPMLVIFDP

-414 NDMRQIMTNLSKLG
+414 NDMRQIMTSLSKLG
-428 KKYGTTF
+428 NKYGTTF

-459 LWDISRSVLALGRNQ
+459 LWDIARSVLALGRNQ

-484 SNYGIR
+484 SSYSIR

-498 ENGKIIRDSIE
+498 ENGRIIRDSSE
-509 TERKTYVEFM
+509 TERMTYVEFM

-554 DRLQTMGYSRNMI
+554 DKLLTMGYAKNMI
-567 RQVYNDLIH
+567 RQVYKDLIQ
-576 EERIE
+576 EQRIE

-591 GIRTILTL
+591 GTRIILTL
-599 KQPEET
+599 KQPEEA

>member
-1 MTKLEYAKKLA
+1 MD
-12 KMGFKVFPLRENDKR
+12 FKVFPLRENDKR

-38 TTDLNQVRDIW
+38 TTDLNQIRDIW
-49 TQYPNANIGIA
+49 TQHPNANIGIA

-145 TLYEAKQLTEPQ
+145 TLYEAKQLTKPQ

-174 ISTDPFE
+174 TSTDPFE
-181 ALEKGYSDTLIPQG
+181 ALEKGYSETLIPQG

-226 EDNLEIPLTDKEL
+226 ENNLEIPLTDKEL
-239 ETEVFPSLERFK
+239 EMEVFPSLERFK
-251 KHETKKVDL
+251 KHEAKKVDP

-266 NKINLVSV
+266 NKINLVNV
-274 SDIKKERVE
+274 SDIEKEYVE
-283 WFIPGYIPKGTITII
+283 WLVPGYIPKGTITII

-318 NGTPCVLQENNDFLY
+318 NGTPCVLQENNDVLCPY
-333 PQGEVIYFSGEDDT
+333 GEVVYFSGEDDT
-347 ARVLRDRLEQNGANL
+347 ARVLRPRLEQNGANL
-362 DNIKTLPMDDDAFTS
+362 DNIKTIPMDDDAFTS

-387 IIEARRPVLVIFDP
+387 IIEARRPMLVIFDP

-414 NDMRQIMTNLSKLG
+414 NDMRQIMTSLSKLG

-459 LWDISRSVLALGRNQ
+459 LWDIARSVLALGRNQ

-484 SNYGIR
+484 SSYSIR
-490 QNAILYHI
+490 QNAILYHV
-498 ENGKIIRDSIE
+498 ENGRIIRDSSE
-509 TERKTYVEFM
+509 TERMTYVEFM

-554 DRLQTMGYSRNMI
+554 DKLLTMGYAKNMI
-567 RQVYNDLIH
+567 RQVYNDLIQ
-576 EERIE
+576 EQRIE

>member
-1 MTKLEYAKKLA
+1 
-12 KMGFKVFPLRENDKR
+12 MGFKVFPLRENDKR

-49 TQYPNANIGIA
+49 TQCPNANIGIA

-71 TITAHGVDG
+71 TIYSHGVDG

-157 RANSEVLQLLGA
+157 RANSEVLKLLGA

-174 ISTDPFE
+174 TSTDPFE
-181 ALEKGYSDTLIPQG
+181 ALEKGYSETLIPQG

-214 LETMKKMIQVIN
+214 LETMKRMIQVIN
-226 EDNLEIPLTDKEL
+226 ENNLETPLTDREL

-251 KHETKKVDL
+251 KHEAKKVDP

-266 NKINLVSV
+266 NKINLVNV
-274 SDIKKERVE
+274 SDIEKERVE
-283 WFIPGYIPKGTITII
+283 WLVPGYIPKGTITII

-318 NGTPCVLQENNDFLY
+318 KGTPCVLQENNEVLY

-387 IIEARRPVLVIFDP
+387 IIEARRPMLVIFDP

-414 NDMRQIMTNLSKLG
+414 NDMRHTMTSLSKLG

-459 LWDISRSVLALGRNQ
+459 LWDIARSVLALGRNQ

-484 SNYGIR
+484 SSYSIR

-498 ENGKIIRDSIE
+498 ENGRIIRDSVE
-509 TERKTYVEFM
+509 TERMTYVEFM

-541 LSSEKQSVKKDLE
+541 LSSEKQTVKKDLE
-554 DRLQTMGYSRNMI
+554 DRLSSMGYSRNMI

>member
-1 MTKLEYAKKLA
+1 MTKLEYATKLA
-12 KMGFKVFPLRENDKR
+12 EMGFKVFPLRENAKT
-27 PLFKGSAQTQG
+27 PLFKGKAQEQG
-38 TTDLNQVRDIW
+38 TTDINQVHDIW
-49 TQYPNANIGIA
+49 TRHPNANIGIA

-71 TITAHGVDG
+71 TMASHGVDG
-80 ENSMLEYQVD
+80 ENSILVYQIQND
-90 NGFINETLE
+90 FINDTLE

-157 RANSEVLQLLGA
+157 RANSGVLQLLGA

-174 ISTDPFE
+174 TSTDPFE
-181 ALEKGYSDTLIPQG
+181 ALEKGYSETLIPQG

-214 LETMKKMIQVIN
+214 LETMKKMIQIIN
-226 EDNLEIPLTDKEL
+226 ENNLETPLTDKEL

-251 KHETKKVDL
+251 KHEAKKVDP

-283 WFIPGYIPKGTITII
+283 WLIPGYIPKGDITII

-318 NGTPCVLQENNDFLY
+318 NGIPCVLQENNDVLY

-347 ARVLRDRLEQNGANL
+347 ARVLKERLEQNRANL

-377 LSIGGALIEG
+377 LSIGGALIED
-387 IIEARRPVLVIFDP
+387 IIEARRPMLVIFDP

-406 KNADMSKR
+406 KNTDMSKR
-414 NDMRQIMTNLSKLG
+414 NDMRQTMTSLSKLG
-428 KKYGTTF
+428 NKYGTTF

-459 LWDISRSVLALGRNQ
+459 LWDIARSVIALGRNQ

-484 SNYGIR
+484 SNYGVR

-498 ENGKIIRDSIE
+498 ENGRIIRDSFE
-509 TERKTYVEFM
+509 TERMTYVEFM

-526 KTDMRLQCK
+526 KTDMRSQCK

-541 LSSEKQSVKKDLE
+541 LSREKQSVKKDLE
-554 DRLQTMGYSRNMI
+554 DRLQPMGYSKNMI

-576 EERIE
+576 EQRIE
-581 ATKTSGGKGQ
+581 VTKTSGGKGQ

-599 KQPEET
+599 KQLEET

>member
-1 MTKLEYAKKLA
+1 MTKLEYATKLA
-12 KMGFKVFPLRENDKR
+12 EMGFKVFPLRENAKT
-27 PLFKGSAQTQG
+27 PLFKGKAQEQG
-38 TTDLNQVRDIW
+38 TTDINQVHDIW
-49 TQYPNANIGIA
+49 TRHPNANIGIA

-71 TITAHGVDG
+71 TIASHGVDG
-80 ENSMLEYQVD
+80 ENSILVYQIQND
-90 NGFINETLE
+90 FINDTLE

-157 RANSEVLQLLGA
+157 RANSGVLQLLGA

-174 ISTDPFE
+174 TSTDPFE
-181 ALEKGYSDTLIPQG
+181 ALEKGYSETLIPQG

-214 LETMKKMIQVIN
+214 LETMKKMIQIIN
-226 EDNLEIPLTDKEL
+226 ENNLETPLTDKEL

-251 KHETKKVDL
+251 KHEAKKVDP

-283 WFIPGYIPKGTITII
+283 WLIPGYIPKGDITII

-318 NGTPCVLQENNDFLY
+318 NGIPCVLQENNDVLY

-347 ARVLRDRLEQNGANL
+347 ARVLRERLEQNRANL

-377 LSIGGALIEG
+377 LSIGGALIED
-387 IIEARRPVLVIFDP
+387 IIEARRPMLVIFDP
-401 IQQFI
+401 IQ
-406 KNADMSKR
+406 
-414 NDMRQIMTNLSKLG
+414 
-428 KKYGTTF
+428 
-435 ILVMHTNKRDKIGS
+435 
-449 FRDKLSDSAD
+449 
-459 LWDISRSVLALGRNQ
+459 
-474 NNENFITHEK
+474 
-484 SNYGIR
+484 
-490 QNAILYHI
+490 
-498 ENGKIIRDSIE
+498 
-509 TERKTYVEFM
+509 
-519 GGKSKAD
+519 
-526 KTDMRLQCK
+526 
-535 NVYLDL
+535 
-541 LSSEKQSVKKDLE
+541 
-554 DRLQTMGYSRNMI
+554 
-567 RQVYNDLIH
+567 
-576 EERIE
+576 
-581 ATKTSGGKGQ
+581 
-591 GIRTILTL
+591 
-599 KQPEET
+599 

>member
-1 MTKLEYAKKLA
+1 MD
-12 KMGFKVFPLRENDKR
+12 FKVFPLRENDKR

-38 TTDLNQVRDIW
+38 TTDLNQIRDIW
-49 TQYPNANIGIA
+49 TQHPNANIGIA

-80 ENSMLEYQVD
+80 ENSMLVYQVD
-90 NGFINETLE
+90 YGFINETLE

-125 GVDVRGLGGYVVG
+125 GFDVRGLGGYVVG

-174 ISTDPFE
+174 TSTDPFG
-181 ALEKGYSDTLIPQG
+181 ALEKGYSETLIPQG

-239 ETEVFPSLERFK
+239 EMEVFPSLERFK
-251 KHETKKVDL
+251 KHEVKKVDP

-274 SDIKKERVE
+274 SDIEKEYVE
-283 WFIPGYIPKGTITII
+283 WLVPGYIPKGNITII

-318 NGTPCVLQENNDFLY
+318 KGTPCVLQESNDVLY

-347 ARVLRDRLEQNGANL
+347 ARVLRARLEQNGANL
-362 DNIKTLPMDDDAFTS
+362 DNIKTLQIDDDAFTS

-387 IIEARRPVLVIFDP
+387 IIEARRPMLVIFDP

-414 NDMRQIMTNLSKLG
+414 NDMRQTMTNLTKLG
-428 KKYGTTF
+428 TKYGTTF

-459 LWDISRSVLALGRNQ
+459 LWDIVRSVIALGRNQ

-498 ENGKIIRDSIE
+498 ENGKIIRDSFE
-509 TERKTYVEFM
+509 TERTTYIEFM

-526 KTDMRLQCK
+526 KADKRSQCK
-535 NVYLDL
+535 NIYLGL

-554 DRLQTMGYSRNMI
+554 DRLSAMGYSRNMI
-567 RQVYNDLIH
+567 RQVYNNLIQ
-576 EERIE
+576 EQKIE
-581 ATKTSGGKGQ
+581 AIKTSGGKGQ

-599 KQPEET
+599 KHPEET

>member
-1 MTKLEYAKKLA
+1 
-12 KMGFKVFPLRENDKR
+12 MGFKVFPLRENDKR

-38 TTDLNQVRDIW
+38 TTDLNQVHDIW
-49 TQYPNANIGIA
+49 TQHPNANIGIA

-71 TITAHGVDG
+71 TIASHGVDG
-80 ENSMLEYQVD
+80 ENSMLEYQIT
-90 NGFINETLE
+90 NGFINATLE

-138 PGSTING
+138 PGSAING

-157 RANSEVLQLLGA
+157 RANSEVIQLLGA

-174 ISTDPFE
+174 TSTDPFE
-181 ALEKGYSDTLIPQG
+181 ALEKGYSETLIPQG

-226 EDNLEIPLTDKEL
+226 ETNLETPLTDREL
-239 ETEVFPSLERFK
+239 ETEVFPSLKRFK
-251 KHETKKVDL
+251 KHEVKKVDP
-260 ETSIDP
+260 EDSIDL

-318 NGTPCVLQENNDFLY
+318 NGTPCVLQENNDVLC

-347 ARVLRDRLEQNGANL
+347 ARVLRPRLEQNGANL
-362 DNIKTLPMDDDAFTS
+362 DNIKTIPMDDDAFTS
-377 LSIGGALIEG
+377 LSIGGALIED
-387 IIEARRPVLVIFDP
+387 IIEARRPMLVIFDP

-414 NDMRQIMTNLSKLG
+414 NDMRKIMTSLSKLG

-459 LWDISRSVLALGRNQ
+459 LWDIARSIIALGRNQ

-509 TERKTYVEFM
+509 TERKTYVELM

-526 KTDMRLQCK
+526 KTDMRSQCK

-541 LSSEKQSVKKDLE
+541 LSREKQSVKKDLE
-554 DRLQTMGYSRNMI
+554 NRLQPMGYSKSMI
-567 RQVYNDLIH
+567 RNVYNDLIN
-576 EERIE
+576 EQRIE
-581 ATKTSGGKGQ
+581 VTKTSGGKGQ

>member
-1 MTKLEYAKKLA
+1 MTKLEYAMKLA

-27 PLFKGSAQTQG
+27 PLLKGKAQIQG
-38 TTDLNQVRDIW
+38 TTDLNQVRDTW
-49 TQYPNANIGIA
+49 TRYPNANIGIA
-60 TGDGLTVIDVD
+60 TCDGLTVIDVD

-145 TLYEAKQLTEPQ
+145 TLYEAKQLTKPQ
-157 RANSEVLQLLGA
+157 RANSEVLKLLGA

-174 ISTDPFE
+174 TSTDPFE
-181 ALEKGYSDTLIPQG
+181 ALEKGYSDNLIPQG

-226 EDNLEIPLTDKEL
+226 ENNLEIPLTDKEL
-239 ETEVFPSLERFK
+239 EMEVFPSLERFK
-251 KHETKKVDL
+251 KHEAKKVDP

-266 NKINLVSV
+266 NKINLVNV
-274 SDIKKERVE
+274 SDIEKEYVE
-283 WFIPGYIPKGTITII
+283 WLVPGYIPKGTITII

-318 NGTPCVLQENNDFLY
+318 NGTPCVLQENNDVLCPY
-333 PQGEVIYFSGEDDT
+333 GEVVYFSGEDDT
-347 ARVLRDRLEQNGANL
+347 ARVLRPRLEQNGANL
-362 DNIKTLPMDDDAFTS
+362 DNIKTIPMDDDAFTS

-387 IIEARRPVLVIFDP
+387 IIEARRPMLVIFDP

-414 NDMRQIMTNLSKLG
+414 NDMRQIMTSLSKLG

-459 LWDISRSVLALGRNQ
+459 LWDIARSVLALGRNQ

-484 SNYGIR
+484 SSYSIR

-498 ENGKIIRDSIE
+498 ENGRIIRDSSE
-509 TERKTYVEFM
+509 TERMTYVEFM

-554 DRLQTMGYSRNMI
+554 DSLHSMGYSKSMI
-567 RQVYNDLIH
+567 RQVYNDLIL
-576 EERIE
+576 EQRIE
-581 ATKTSGGKGQ
+581 ATKTSGGRGQ

-599 KQPEET
+599 KHPEET

>member
-1 MTKLEYAKKLA
+1 
-12 KMGFKVFPLRENDKR
+12 MGFKVFPLRENAKT
-27 PLFKGSAQTQG
+27 PLFKGKAQEQG
-38 TTDLNQVRDIW
+38 TTDINQVRDIW

-99 VTTPTG
+99 VTTSTG

-157 RANSEVLQLLGA
+157 RANSEVLKLLRA

-174 ISTDPFE
+174 TSTDPFE
-181 ALEKGYSDTLIPQG
+181 ALEKGYSETLIPQG

-214 LETMKKMIQVIN
+214 LETMKRMIQVIN
-226 EDNLEIPLTDKEL
+226 ENNLETPLTDKEL

-251 KHETKKVDL
+251 KHEAKKVDP

-266 NKINLVSV
+266 NKINLVNV
-274 SDIKKERVE
+274 SDIEKERVE
-283 WFIPGYIPKGTITII
+283 WLVPGYIPKGTITII

-318 NGTPCVLQENNDFLY
+318 KGTPCVLQEDNDFMY
-333 PQGEVIYFSGEDDT
+333 PHGEVIYFSGEDDT

-387 IIEARRPVLVIFDP
+387 IIEARRPMLVIFDP

-414 NDMRQIMTNLSKLG
+414 NDMRHTMTSLSKLG

-459 LWDISRSVLALGRNQ
+459 LWDIARSVLALGRNQ

-484 SNYGIR
+484 SSYSIR
-490 QNAILYHI
+490 QNAIFYHI
-498 ENGKIIRDSIE
+498 ENGRIIRDSIE
-509 TERKTYVEFM
+509 TERMTYVELM

-526 KTDMRLQCK
+526 KTDTRLQCK

-554 DRLQTMGYSRNMI
+554 DRLHSMGYSKNMI

>member
-1 MTKLEYAKKLA
+1 
-12 KMGFKVFPLRENDKR
+12 MGFKVFPLRENAKT
-27 PLFKGSAQTQG
+27 PLFKGKAQEQG
-38 TTDLNQVRDIW
+38 TTDINQVHDIW
-49 TQYPNANIGIA
+49 TRHPNANIGIA

-71 TITAHGVDG
+71 TIASHGVDG
-80 ENSMLEYQVD
+80 EKSILVYQIQND
-90 NGFINETLE
+90 FINDTLE

-145 TLYEAKQLTEPQ
+145 TLYEAKQLTKPQ
-157 RANSEVLQLLGA
+157 RANSEVLKLLGA

-174 ISTDPFE
+174 TSTDPFE
-181 ALEKGYSDTLIPQG
+181 ALEKGYSDNLIPQG

-226 EDNLEIPLTDKEL
+226 ENNLEIPLTDKEL
-239 ETEVFPSLERFK
+239 EMEVFPSLERFK
-251 KHETKKVDL
+251 KHEAKKVDP

-266 NKINLVSV
+266 NKINLVNV
-274 SDIKKERVE
+274 SDIEKEYVE
-283 WFIPGYIPKGTITII
+283 WLVPGYIPKGTITII

-318 NGTPCVLQENNDFLY
+318 NGTPCVLQENNDVLCPY
-333 PQGEVIYFSGEDDT
+333 GEVVYFSGEDDT
-347 ARVLRDRLEQNGANL
+347 ARVLRSRLEQNGANL
-362 DNIKTLPMDDDAFTS
+362 DNIKTIPMDDDAFTS

-387 IIEARRPVLVIFDP
+387 IIEARRPMLVIFDP

-414 NDMRQIMTNLSKLG
+414 NDMRQIMTSLSKLG

-459 LWDISRSVLALGRNQ
+459 LWDIARSVLALGRNQ

-484 SNYGIR
+484 SSYSIR

-498 ENGKIIRDSIE
+498 ENGRIIRDSSE
-509 TERKTYVEFM
+509 TERMTYVEFM

-554 DRLQTMGYSRNMI
+554 DRLHSMGYSKSMI
-567 RQVYNDLIH
+567 RQVYNDLIL
-576 EERIE
+576 EQRIE
-581 ATKTSGGKGQ
+581 ATKTSGGRGQ

-599 KQPEET
+599 KHPEET